1 VPALS
6 KASSKAS
13 SKALKPQAKRHFPA
27 PDYIVQDCAMQGM
40 AANCV
45 SLIIKAGRLVQIRP
59 RIEKL

>member
-1 VPALS
+1 L
-6 KASSKAS
+6 SKAS